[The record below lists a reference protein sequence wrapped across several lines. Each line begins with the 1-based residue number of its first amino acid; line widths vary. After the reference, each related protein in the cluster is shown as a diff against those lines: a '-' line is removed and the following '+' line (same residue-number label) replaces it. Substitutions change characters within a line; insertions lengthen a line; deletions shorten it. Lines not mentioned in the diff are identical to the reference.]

1 MKKISGL
8 SVVVLLILSVFFIS
22 CSGSKKNAGDEKV
35 KVVIYTP
42 AEETQF
48 QLYKTRLSEK
58 FPSYDIQM
66 EWMSSGDGAARLKAE
81 KDKIEA
87 DILVTWEGGYLGM
100 LEENLAS
107 IQWLD
112 NSIYLDDITWE
123 SKKFAPE
130 LRNSGAIVL
139 NNKLIKEKGLPIPES
154 YEDLLNP
161 VYKNLIAMPNP
172 KSSGTGYMFLKNLC
186 NAWGEDK
193 AFEYFDKLSE
203 NILQYTTSGVGGL
216 NALCQNEVAIG
227 LGMTSHAVKLINEDG
242 FDFTIKYFK
251 EGAPYSIY
259 GYAIVKGKENK
270 KGVKEVF
277 EYLRLDLTDEFDSKY
292 YPEQIFKDKT
302 YNVKGYP
309 SPIPYGDMK
318 NNTPSEK
325 ARLLKKWKY

>member
-1 MKKISGL
+1 MKRISF
-8 SVVVLLILSVFFIS
+8 VLAIMLMILPVFFIS
-22 CSGSKKNAGDEKV
+22 CRKDKKGNEEKV
-35 KVVIYTP
+35 QIVIYTP

-48 QLYKTRLSEK
+48 QLYQKRLAEK
-58 FPSYDIQM
+58 FPSYDIRM

-81 KDKIEA
+81 KDKIAA

-107 IQWLD
+107 IPWLD
-112 NSIYLDDITWE
+112 NDIYLDDITWE
-123 SKKFAPE
+123 NKKFAPE

-139 NNKLIKEKGLPIPES
+139 NNKLIKEKGLPIPET

-172 KSSGTGYMFLKNLC
+172 KSSGTGYMFLKNLV

-193 AFEYFDKLSE
+193 AFEYFDKLSD

-242 FDFTIKYFK
+242 FDFTIKYFA

-259 GYAIVKGKENK
+259 GYAIVKGRENK

-292 YPEQIFKDKT
+292 YPEQIFKDKV
-302 YNVKGYP
+302 YNIKGYP
-309 SPIPYGDMK
+309 HPIPYGNME
-318 NNTPSEK
+318 NNTPEEK

>member
-1 MKKISGL
+1 MKKSFKL
-8 SVVVLLILSVFFIS
+8 VCALLLVIILFVS
-22 CSGSKKNAGDEKV
+22 CSKKNKMDDEKV
-35 KVVIYTP
+35 RVVIYTP

-58 FPSYDIQM
+58 FPNYDIEM

-81 KDKIEA
+81 GDKIEA

-100 LEENLAS
+100 LEDNLAS
-107 IQWLD
+107 IPWLD

-123 SKKFAPE
+123 NKKFAPE

-139 NNKLIKEKGLPIPES
+139 NNKIFKEKNLPIPES

-186 NAWGEDK
+186 NAWGEEK
-193 AFEYFDKLSE
+193 AFEYFDKLSP

-227 LGMTSHAVKLINEDG
+227 IGMTSHAVKLINEDG
-242 FDFTIKYFK
+242 FDFTIKYFE

-259 GYAIVKGKENK
+259 GFAIVKGREDK

-292 YPEQIFKDKT
+292 YPEQIFRDKT
-302 YNVKGYP
+302 YDVKGYP
-309 SPIPYGDMK
+309 HPIPYGNME

-325 ARLLKKWKY
+325 ARLLKLWKY